1 MKIKKF
7 KTKEEVLVA
16 VKKAAERKHTLMEYL
31 KKGSSVEELE
41 RMGFKMAKF
50 V

>member
-1 MKIKKF
+1 MAIKKF
-7 KTKEEVLVA
+7 KTKEEALMA
-16 VKKAAERKHTLMEYL
+16 VQKAAERKRTLMEYL
-31 KKGSSVEELE
+31 KKGCSVEELE